1 MNKVLA
7 GISLAAILAVSAAG
21 FGADSNQAGA
31 KPKVALEEKALWD
44 KITGLRKEV
53 DEFQRQGMPSRPGPD
68 ANETDIRKYIVAV
81 ELFNKDILKQ
91 LTPVLDASEEY
102 YNKYP
107 KGLYAK
113 ENLELLI
120 MLMGRADR
128 MADDGGFVRPEDEI
142 VYNKLCSDKNLT
154 PEQAGGLF
162 SINLT
167 GLRGLMGR
175 WGDKEKLDKKAIEAI
190 IDKMETQINEFGQ
203 RFKFDSNMIMGL
215 LAFSEEIK
223 DLYPQRFKKILELG
237 QKYANE
243 DGKKRLDGIIRSNNI
258 LGTKPQIKF
267 KAVDGSE
274 VDLSKMKGKV
284 VLIDFWATWCGPCM
298 MELPNVLDVY
308 KKYHDKGFEIIGI
321 SFDRDIESLK
331 KVIKERGVSWPQY
344 FDGKAWDNDW
354 GVHFGIQAIPT
365 MWLVDKDGK
374 IVDTEPR
381 GAELGSKVANLL
393 SIKE

>member
-1 MNKVLA
+1 MNKFLA
-7 GISLAAILAVSAAG
+7 GISLAAILAISAAG

-31 KPKVALEEKALWD
+31 KPKAAPQEKALWD
-44 KITGLRKEV
+44 KITGLQKEV
-53 DEFQRQGMPSRPGPD
+53 DEFQRHRRPPSPPGLD
-68 ANETDIRKYIVAV
+68 ANETDISRFIEAM
-81 ELFNKDILKQ
+81 ELFNRDVLKQ
-91 LTPVLDASEEY
+91 LTPVLDAAEEY

-107 KGLYAK
+107 KGFYAK
-113 ENLELLI
+113 ENFELLLILLGRVVYLNDGI
-120 MLMGRADR
+120 M
-128 MADDGGFVRPEDEI
+128 RPEDEI
-142 VYNKLCSDKNLT
+142 VYNKMCRDENLT
-154 PEQAGGLF
+154 LEQASGLF
-162 SINLT
+162 SVNIV
-167 GLRGLMGR
+167 GLQSLMGR
-175 WGDKEKLDKKAIEAI
+175 WSDKEKLDKKAIEAL

-215 LAFSEEIK
+215 LTFSEEIK
-223 DLYPQRFKKILELG
+223 DLFPQRSEQILELAK
-237 QKYANE
+237 KYASE
-243 DGKKRLDGIIRSNNI
+243 GGKKRLDGIVRSNNI

-308 KKYHDKGFEIIGI
+308 KKYHSKGFEIIGI

-331 KVIKERGVSWPQY
+331 KVTSKRGMNWPQY
-344 FDGKAWDNDW
+344 FDGKVWDNDL
-354 GVHFGIQAIPT
+354 GIYFGIQSIPT

-374 IVDTEPR
+374 IVD
-381 GAELGSKVANLL
+381 AEAGGPQLGNKVANLL